1 MAVNLKARFEA
12 LVTRIGQ
19 SSLVV
24 RFRTLYESLSPR
36 DRRLFIGLVAFF
48 IAIVVG
54 SAAYSGN
61 RYLQRLSQDN
71 IRRQEQL
78 VRVLEIQLAHDELK
92 GQIDALEALLKSN
105 GDFNL
110 TSFLERTANDLQFPQ
125 TVNIQ
130 TKGES
135 VAEGVRSLAVEVK
148 IRKAPLEK
156 ILRYLHAIESTAQRL
171 QVKNLRIR
179 TTFNSRQELDCELEV
194 IVLTPQDS

>member
-1 MAVNLKARFEA
+1 MALNLKARFEA
-12 LVTRIGQ
+12 LVTKVGQ
-19 SSLVV
+19 SSFVV

-36 DRRLFIGLVAFF
+36 DRRLFIGLVGFL
-48 IAIVVG
+48 IALVVG

-71 IRRQEQL
+71 IRKQDQL
-78 VRVLEIQLAHDELK
+78 VRVMEIRMAHDELK
-92 GQIDALEALLKSN
+92 QQIDALEAQLKTN
-105 GDFNL
+105 GEFNL

-130 TKGES
+130 TKGEQ
-135 VAEGVRSLAVEVK
+135 VTEGVRALAVEVK
-148 IRKAPLEK
+148 IRKAPLKK
-156 ILRYLHAIESTAQRL
+156 ILRYVHAIESTAQRL

-194 IVLTPQDS
+194 VVLTPQES